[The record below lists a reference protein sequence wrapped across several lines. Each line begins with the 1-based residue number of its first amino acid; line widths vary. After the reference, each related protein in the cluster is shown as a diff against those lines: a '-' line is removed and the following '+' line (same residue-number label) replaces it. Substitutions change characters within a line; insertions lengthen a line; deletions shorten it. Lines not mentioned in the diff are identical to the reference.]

1 MKTAAEMQ
9 PQEGDFAMKKGL
21 SIQEK
26 LKDTDIICIGANME
40 NFHTVNEVTYI
51 DSWIK
56 EYKIILKMLGN

>member
-26 LKDTDIICIGANME
+26 LKDLRVVEKGFT
-40 NFHTVNEVTYI
+40 
-51 DSWIK
+51 
-56 EYKIILKMLGN
+56 LKQLADETGIASSTLGS